1 MTGDDHAE
9 VVRSEERLHVGTLSV
24 PVQRVRVRKV
34 VVTEE
39 RTVTVTVR
47 REELRVVREPIA
59 PGDVDQEQLGAA
71 DDDARV
77 VEMVLHEER
86 VVVGTEVVPVE
97 RVRVVVDRVT
107 TQQPVEATLSHE
119 EVVVERDG
127 DARRDS

>member
-1 MTGDDHAE
+1 ME
-9 VVRSEERLHVGTLSV
+9 
-24 PVQRVRVRKV
+24 
-34 VVTEE
+34 
-39 RTVTVTVR
+39 
-47 REELRVVREPIA
+47 REPIA
-59 PGDVDQEQLGAA
+59 PGDVDQEQLTGP
-71 DDDARV
+71 DQDPRV

-86 VVVGTEVVPVE
+86 VVVETEVVPVE

>member
-24 PVQRVRVRKV
+24 PVERVRVRKV

-47 REELRVVREPIA
+47 REELRVEREPIA
-59 PGDVDQEQLGAA
+59 PGDIDQEQLAGP
-71 DDDARV
+71 DQDPRV

-86 VVVGTEVVPVE
+86 VVVEREVVPVE

-119 EVVVERDG
+119 EVVVED
-127 DARRDS
+127 DAVERPAP

>member
-24 PVQRVRVRKV
+24 PVERVRVRKV

-47 REELRVVREPIA
+47 REELRVEREPIA
-59 PGDVDQEQLGAA
+59 PGDVVQEQLAGP
-71 DDDARV
+71 DQDPRV

-86 VVVGTEVVPVE
+86 VVVEREVVPVE

-119 EVVVERDG
+119 EVVVEG
-127 DARRDS
+127 DTVDRPAS